1 MPSLSMYEATVP
13 PFVKTLTNMKAVLE
27 KAVAHAQAKKIE
39 ETVFLNARLYPDM
52 FPLAD
57 QVRIATDI
65 ARGTAT
71 RLTGGEPATY
81 QDDEKTFAELLSRI
95 DRAIGDLKALDPKKF
110 EGTDTRE
117 ITRPVRGE
125 PHTFTGLNYILHFA
139 APNVYF
145 HTTTAYDIL
154 RHNGVEIGKQDFLGK
169 ID

>member
-57 QVRIATDI
+57 QV
-65 ARGTAT
+65 

>member
-71 RLTGGEPATY
+71 RLTGGEP
-81 QDDEKTFAELLSRI
+81 
-95 DRAIGDLKALDPKKF
+95 
-110 EGTDTRE
+110 
-117 ITRPVRGE
+117 
-125 PHTFTGLNYILHFA
+125 HTFTGLNYILHFA